1 METTNTITV
10 NGSVLPA
17 KVITLS
23 YVFRA
28 IKDQKKLD
36 ELVAQAA
43 TKGTNHVSYEVVE
56 SEDESTDTL
65 YRRKQ
70 EDYQVTIP
78 DFGQLLSDA
87 TLAKFV
93 ETAVVEVL
101 QREGQSYV
109 NTGSQ
114 VVFDFDTI
122 KDDLLAGR
130 SRAAAGGA
138 AIPAETIKSYIELLG
153 TFMAAKGLAENAVKL
168 VSEVVKGK
176 FSAAK
181 VAPLG
186 TEGVNRIIHILEVF
200 KTEVLDTDADLL
212 AGLSSCHEHLL
223 AKAEDSIKPK
233 EVDYDSLLSFS

>member
-1 METTNTITV
+1 METTNTIAI
-10 NGSVLPA
+10 NGTNVPA
-17 KVITLS
+17 KVVTLS

-36 ELVAQAA
+36 ELVAAA
-43 TKGTNHVSYEVVE
+43 AAKGTNHVSYEVVE
-56 SEDESTDTL
+56 SEDESSDTL

-78 DFGQLLSDA
+78 DFSQLLPDA
-87 TLAKFV
+87 TLAKFIEATV
-93 ETAVVEVL
+93 IEAL

-114 VVFDFDTI
+114 VIFDFDKI
-122 KDDLLAGR
+122 KDDILAGR

-138 AIPAETIKSYIELLG
+138 AIPTEVLKTYVDLLA
-153 TFMAAKGLAENAVKL
+153 TFMQAKGMKEQAVKL
-168 VSEVVKGK
+168 VTEVTKGK

-186 TEGVNRIIHILEVF
+186 TEGVKRIINILDVF
-200 KTEVLDTDADLL
+200 KAELLDSDADLL
-212 AGLSSCHEHLL
+212 ASMAGCHEHLI
-223 AKAEDSIKPK
+223 ARAEESIKPK
-233 EVDYDSLLSFS
+233 EVDYADLLAFN